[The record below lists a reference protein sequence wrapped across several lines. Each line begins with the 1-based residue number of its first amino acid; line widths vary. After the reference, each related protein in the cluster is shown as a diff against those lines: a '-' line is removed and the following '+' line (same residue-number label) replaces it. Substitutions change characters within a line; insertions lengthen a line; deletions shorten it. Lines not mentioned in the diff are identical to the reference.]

1 MSDEDGYPFF
11 FLATKTTGKRVH
23 KYMHG
28 NYTFY
33 RRDLK
38 NTSYA
43 TFSCSIKECKARMS
57 CRYSSKEAAQD
68 SEEEP
73 QLLR

>member
-1 MSDEDGYPFF
+1 
-11 FLATKTTGKRVH
+11 
-23 KYMHG
+23 MHG

-33 RRDLK
+33 RRDMK
-38 NTSYA
+38 ITGYA
-43 TFSCSIKECKARMS
+43 TFSCSIKEWKARMT

-73 QLLR
+73 QLLRL